1 MCVCRVGT
9 PPLRRVNT
17 CIIGAHIQLQC
28 WGTDTANKKIGGVGE
43 PLPHACLQGWE
54 CEWLARPFFT
64 MRVAT
69 SLSLSLARAR
79 GGYGTLPETPLN
91 ATAAAGID
99 GLSRLS
105 HSRCGGRR
113 AGPHRHDSH
122 GPTYK
127 IAHLRCCL
135 SNRQIGH
142 NCGVLIPVSAISGMP
157 HLLPLDE
164 LLRLREPQKWILRPI
179 WGLGG
184 HI

>member
-1 MCVCRVGT
+1 MLGHGHGQQKNRRSGRAITTCVLAG
-9 PPLRRVNT
+9 L
-17 CIIGAHIQLQC
+17 
-28 WGTDTANKKIGGVGE
+28 GV
-43 PLPHACLQGWE
+43 
-54 CEWLARPFFT
+54 
-64 MRVAT
+64 RVACPSVFYDASCDL
-69 SLSLSLARAR
+69 SLSLSRARAR
-79 GGYGTLPETPLN
+79 WVRYFTRDSVEPQRRGFHDCHIH
-91 ATAAAGID
+91 AVRDAGRD
-99 GLSRLS
+99 
-105 HSRCGGRR
+105 
-113 AGPHRHDSH
+113 GPHRHDSH